1 MFYGFVWGITC
12 ILDVSKYVMIWYMGV
27 GEFYIRVLYTVIVK
41 KLYMHCPFFVNQKT
55 ENIWTYLE
63 LQVNVTNVHT
73 ITPIRPVLHNFI
85 IYNIALTS

>member
-1 MFYGFVWGITC
+1 MPVNMLWYDIWVWMNST
-12 ILDVSKYVMIWYMGV
+12 
-27 GEFYIRVLYTVIVK
+27 FRVLYTVIVK
-41 KLYMHCPFFVNQKT
+41 KLYMHFPFFVNPKT